1 MYSGPK
7 PSFYKTPGLYGS
19 IIISLSEISLQ
30 ISYLYLAIFGDNDIH
45 FFPLF
50 IIFLLIGIEKGADY
64 FLVIMMTLA
73 PWSAKYMPQKTVGAN
88 P

>member
-1 MYSGPK
+1 
-7 PSFYKTPGLYGS
+7 
-19 IIISLSEISLQ
+19 
-30 ISYLYLAIFGDNDIH
+30 
-45 FFPLF
+45 
-50 IIFLLIGIEKGADY
+50 LIGIEKGADY